1 MKTSASLIHWA
12 RLARLAAFG
21 LLAGTALAGA
31 QAAEFNTVLP
41 ERSTVAFSYKQ
52 MGVAMDGHFRKFG
65 AQLSFDPAKPQAAQ
79 ASLEVDITSID
90 AGSADANG
98 EVLGKPWFDA
108 KAFPSARFVAK
119 SIKPAG
125 PGRYEVLGSLSIK
138 GRSIE
143 INAPATFKQDGAD
156 GVFDGSFVLKR
167 ADFGIGSGPWADFD
181 VVANEVQ
188 IKFHLVAA
196 SRRKP

>member
-1 MKTSASLIHWA
+1 MNTSRCMRRALSASAAAALFWA
-12 RLARLAAFG
+12 G
-21 LLAGTALAGA
+21 VAGA
-31 QAAEFNTVLP
+31 QAAEFNAVLP
-41 ERSTVAFSYKQ
+41 ERSAISFVYKQ
-52 MGVAMDGHFRKFG
+52 MGVEMNGRFRKFT
-65 AQLSFDPAKPQAAQ
+65 AQLAFDPAKPQAAQ
-79 ASLEVDITSID
+79 ASLDVDIASID

-119 SIKPAG
+119 TIKPVG
-125 PGRYEVLGSLSIK
+125 PGRYEVSGSLSIK

-143 INAPATFKQDGAD
+143 VVAPANFKQEGAD

-167 ADFGIGSGPWADFD
+167 ADFTIGSGAWADFD

>member
-1 MKTSASLIHWA
+1 MKSMSSLAHVA
-12 RLARLAAFG
+12 RGAAFG
-21 LLAGTALAGA
+21 LLAWSAMAGA
-31 QAAEFNTVLP
+31 NAAEFNTVVP

-52 MGVAMDGHFRKFG
+52 MGVAMDGRFRKFS
-65 AQLSFDPAKPQAAQ
+65 AQLNFDPAKPQAAQ
-79 ASLEVDITSID
+79 ASLDVDIGSID

-98 EVLGKPWFDA
+98 EVVGKQWFDA

-119 SIKPAG
+119 SIKAAG
-125 PGRYEVLGSLSIK
+125 PGRYDVAGGLSIK

-143 INAPATFKQDGAD
+143 VNAPASFKQEGAD
-156 GVFDGSFVLKR
+156 GVFDGTFVIKR
-167 ADFGIGSGPWADFD
+167 ADFGIGNGPWADFD

-188 IKFHLVAA
+188 IKFHLVAT